1 MENVLPCDVF
11 FLSFHSLY
19 FHIAA
24 FHNFHLN
31 AREKLGQFQRQ
42 TSVSNDSLSSDVVMR
57 FLGAP

>member
-31 AREKLGQFQRQ
+31 AREKLGQ

>member
-31 AREKLGQFQRQ
+31 AREKLGQ
-42 TSVSNDSLSSDVVMR
+42 N
-57 FLGAP
+57 